1 MSFQP
6 ARHTKLEKADI
17 LEMTVKHL
25 QTIQR
30 QQMVMAV
37 STDPSVVHKF
47 KSGFADCAEEVNR
60 YITQLEGLDIPVKQR
75 LMNHLNSCVSGLE
88 HLHPFNFGNGFGSNI
103 APQISINHSHQPT
116 SIPLTQDVNNNGRI
130 QMGGVQFIPSRLPTG
145 ELALVMPNSSSL
157 PFFPSTANFTAPAS
171 NNLDLT
177 PTFPRVSAFNAVT
190 KSRTAGSSPPLS
202 PISSISSMGEDSS
215 PPNDYNN
222 SITTPPLQ
230 VHSHQ
235 SMLNVFPTPPS
246 GGSIGANSS
255 FTCVASAIPS
265 VSSLQQPH
273 ISSTTETPKNAN
285 QGPNLRDLYFLNK
298 KRPYSANPLDAL
310 PEIKMVKLEESD
322 QSKNMNDDPNSND
335 SMWRPW

>member
-1 MSFQP
+1 
-6 ARHTKLEKADI
+6 
-17 LEMTVKHL
+17 MTVKHL

-103 APQISINHSHQPT
+103 TPQIPIIHPHQ
-116 SIPLTQDVNNNGRI
+116 SNAIPLTQDVNNNGRI

-157 PFFPSTANFTAPAS
+157 PFFPSTTNFTVPS
-171 NNLDLT
+171 NNNLDLSSN
-177 PTFPRVSAFNAVT
+177 FPRVSAFNTVT
-190 KSRTAGSSPPLS
+190 KSRPPGSSPPLS

-215 PPNDYNN
+215 PPNDYNT

-235 SMLNVFPTPPS
+235 AMINAFPTPPS
-246 GGSIGANSS
+246 GGSIGNNSFNYVPS
-255 FTCVASAIPS
+255 VLPS

-273 ISSTTETPKNAN
+273 ISSTTETPKNATY
-285 QGPNLRDLYFLNK
+285 GPNFRDLYFLNK
-298 KRPYSANPLDAL
+298 KRPYVADPSDSTPDV
-310 PEIKMVKLEESD
+310 KMVKLEESD
-322 QSKNMNDDPNSND
+322 RNKNINEDQNSND